1 MHQSNC
7 ESPHR
12 FVPGPDAPATLLHPS
27 PVPGAPRLPPGFRY
41 WGTPG
46 KRPGPTYLSGRRT
59 PGTRAAPSR
68 RAAAGGSKSP
78 RPKPRR
84 RRSCAS
90 SPGDV
95 PGAGR
100 SARPLSPRVGLRAG
114 GRGKRGAGARR
125 GRARRR
131 GAGPGGVSRPVSP
144 MRLCSRSG
152 VARPASPLA
161 PQPGAREGTRIW
173 GEPSPSPQRNAG
185 LRGRAH
191 PYTLLPANLKSA
203 ARSGDRE
210 RVGSVASLL
219 SVPKTPGSQLRAP
232 RPAPPSGPAPAGRGC
247 TDLSAP
253 LRGEP
258 RVRGCTG
265 ALGPGTGKG
274 KERKDPAATE
284 CAQGRARNSR
294 GARGRTRSLMKEL
307 RLSPI

>member
-1 MHQSNC
+1 MDASINY

-27 PVPGAPRLPPGFRY
+27 PVPGAPRLTPGFRY

-46 KRPGPTYLSGRRT
+46 KCPCPTYLSGRRT
-59 PGTRAAPSR
+59 PGTRAARSR

-100 SARPLSPRVGLRAG
+100 SARPLAPRVGLRAG

-131 GAGPGGVSRPVSP
+131 GAGPGGVSRPASP

-152 VARPASPLA
+152 VARRGFSTRSPAGRTRGDADLGRARPEPTAQCGS
-161 PQPGAREGTRIW
+161 PGASALQYSAPRETQ
-173 GEPSPSPQRNAG
+173 EPSPKWGPGESGERCVSAFPTQDSG
-185 LRGRAH
+185 
-191 PYTLLPANLKSA
+191 LPAPRSA
-203 ARSGDRE
+203 A
-210 RVGSVASLL
+210 GSSL
-219 SVPKTPGSQLRAP
+219 
-232 RPAPPSGPAPAGRGC
+232 RP
-247 TDLSAP
+247 
-253 LRGEP
+253 
-258 RVRGCTG
+258 
-265 ALGPGTGKG
+265 GPG
-274 KERKDPAATE
+274 
-284 CAQGRARNSR
+284 
-294 GARGRTRSLMKEL
+294 GARLH
-307 RLSPI
+307 